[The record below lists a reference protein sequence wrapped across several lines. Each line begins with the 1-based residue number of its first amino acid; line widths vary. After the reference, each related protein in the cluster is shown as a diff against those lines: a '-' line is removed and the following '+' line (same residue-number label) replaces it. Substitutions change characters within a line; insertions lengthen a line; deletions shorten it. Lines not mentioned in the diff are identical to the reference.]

1 MQPDTHADNR
11 RGNGGRWKPGQSGNP
26 SGRPTA
32 LSTRIRRQLENDAD
46 AVADV
51 VIEAAKGGDLVA
63 ARLVLERCCPA
74 LKPQAA
80 TVAVDLKPGE
90 NLADT
95 ARAVLGACTSGQLDV
110 ESGCRLLSALGDVAR
125 VIEVEQ
131 LAGELAELRKLLEA
145 R

>member
-1 MQPDTHADNR
+1 MPETHADNT

-26 SGRPTA
+26 SGRPAA

-74 LKPQAA
+74 LRPVAQ
-80 TVAVDLKPGE
+80 TVAVDLPASE
-90 NLADT
+90 NLAET
-95 ARAVLGACTSGQLDV
+95 ARAVLGACTSGALDV
-110 ESGCRLLSALGDVAR
+110 DSACRLMGALADVAKI
-125 VIEVEQ
+125 IETEQ
-131 LAGELAELRKLLEA
+131 LAGELAELRRMLEA

>member
-1 MQPDTHADNR
+1 MPENHAQSRQP
-11 RGNGGRWKPGQSGNP
+11 NGQWKPGQSGNP
-26 SGRPTA
+26 NGRPAA
-32 LSTRIRRQLENDAD
+32 LSTRLRKRLEDDAD

-51 VIEAAKGGDLVA
+51 VLDAAKGGDLVA

-74 LKPQAA
+74 LRPVSQP
-80 TVAVDLKPGE
+80 VAVDLQPTE
-90 NLADT
+90 NLAET